1 VLRNP
6 NLRTPAAKQGMIL
19 VVAVLVAAT
28 IGAVFALGRG
38 VGGESAEAAFTA
50 AGVVTS
56 DDGDALPG
64 GGSFDDFAKCL
75 EEQGVTPPEPG
86 TRGQRPDDDALR
98 SAFEACRA
106 YAPGPRGAHGMLGPP
121 DGDGA
126 TPSVPGLPPDDSGD
140 LDSDTPTL

>member
-1 VLRNP
+1 MLRNP

-19 VVAVLVAAT
+19 AVALLVAAT

-38 VGGESAEAAFTA
+38 GGESAQAASTA

-56 DDGDALPG
+56 DDGDALQG
-64 GGSFDDFAKCL
+64 GGSFDELAQCL

-86 TRGQRPDDDALR
+86 TQGQRPDEDALR

-106 YAPGPRGAHGMLGPP
+106 FAPGARGGHGMFGPP
-121 DGDGA
+121 AGDGA

-140 LDSDTPTL
+140 LHSDTPTL